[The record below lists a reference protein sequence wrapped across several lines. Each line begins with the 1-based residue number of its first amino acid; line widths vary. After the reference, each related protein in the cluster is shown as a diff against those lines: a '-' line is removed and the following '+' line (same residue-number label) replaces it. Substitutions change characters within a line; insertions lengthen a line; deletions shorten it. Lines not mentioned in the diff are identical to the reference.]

1 MSCAALVLALAQEA
15 EAPGSAV
22 AAASSVAVPVEF
34 YLFVSII
41 LFVIGVAVILT
52 RRNLI
57 YVLMGIELIL
67 NSASLNFVA
76 FGSHR
81 GEVALVD
88 GSQFGLFIIVLAAAE
103 AVIALAIVLNVF
115 GLFGSVRPEDP
126 NLLRE

>member
-1 MSCAALVLALAQEA
+1 MSFAALALAQE
-15 EAPGSAV
+15 SASD
-22 AAASSVAVPVEF
+22 AAATVPASVPVEY
-34 YLFVSII
+34 YLFVSIF
-41 LFVIGVAVILT
+41 LFLIGLTVILT

-81 GEVALVD
+81 GEIGLVD
-88 GSQFGLFIIVLAAAE
+88 GSLFGLFIIVLAAAE

-115 GLFGSVRPEDP
+115 GLFASVRTEDP